1 MITKKSENQIENLT
15 AGDSGVLYSFAII
28 SALII
33 SIIFST
39 AVLVASNG
47 NEAVFKT
54 DMVIILNFI
63 LSPIAI
69 LLAIGVLRLKR
80 NSPIISALDVKSFD
94 KFSLLATVLITL
106 GLTFGLA
113 EVNTVFVTFLQRLG
127 LEVSAP
133 SLPKFSFGGVLASIV
148 CVCIIPAVVEEVLFR
163 GLILSGLKSTGT
175 AFAIILSGALFSLFH
190 MSPAQTIY
198 QFIVGMV
205 YAVIVLYGKN
215 ILYCIGMHLF
225 NNLYIVLNYYFWGF
239 TLSGVLKPIVTI
251 LGLLALVSGIV
262 LLVYK
267 GAKRE
272 REVEEK
278 QNRVNFILGAVLGI
292 ITAFAMWI
300 TALIG

>member
-1 MITKKSENQIENLT
+1 MITKKSDNQIENLT

-39 AVLVASNG
+39 AALVASNG
-47 NEAVFKT
+47 DQSIFKT
-54 DMVIILNFI
+54 DAVIILNFI

-94 KFSLLATVLITL
+94 KFSLLATILITL

-113 EVNTVFVTFLQRLG
+113 EVNTIFVNALQKLG
-127 LEVSAP
+127 LEVTAP
-133 SLPKFSFGGVLASIV
+133 SLPSLSFGGVLASIV

-175 AFAIILSGALFSLFH
+175 AFAIVLSGALFSLFH

-198 QFIVGMV
+198 QFIVGVV
-205 YAVIVLYGKN
+205 YAVIMIYGKN

-239 TLSGVLKPIVTI
+239 TLSGILKPIITV
-251 LGLLALVSGIV
+251 LGLIALVAGIV
-262 LLVYK
+262 LIVYK
-267 GAKRE
+267 GSKQE
-272 REVEEK
+272 RKAEEK
-278 QNRVNFILGAVLGI
+278 QNQVNFILGAVLGI
-292 ITAFAMWI
+292 ITALAMWI